1 MIQPIKR
8 LGQNFLKDPNTIRR
22 IVGSLHANSEDRV
35 VEIGPGM
42 GALTGLLAEKYAD
55 FSAIELDQRAVD
67 YLRDELPNVRV
78 DQGDVLKVD
87 WAARAGGATESLVSV
102 IGNLPY
108 YITSQILFGLL
119 DASGSIREAV
129 IMMQYEV
136 AARLVAVPRTKDYG
150 ILSVVVQLA
159 CKPQILFPVSSNV
172 FYPKPDV
179 RSAMVRLEFPKT
191 APEHG
196 VNPAWL
202 RKIVRSAFNQRR
214 KTLRNSLSAI
224 TGESGKEL
232 PDSVKGR
239 RAEELTP
246 NEFVDL
252 ALYLQGD

>member
-87 WAARAGGATESLVSV
+87 WAARAEGATESLVSV

-136 AARLVAVPRTKDYG
+136 AARLVAVPRTKGLRYSFCCRTIG
-150 ILSVVVQLA
+150 LQTAKS
-159 CKPQILFPVSSNV
+159 CFPFRVMSSI
-172 FYPKPDV
+172 PKPDV

-202 RKIVRSAFNQRR
+202 RKIVRSALQSTSR

-232 PDSVKGR
+232 PDSVKRSSCR
-239 RAEELTP
+239 R
-246 NEFVDL
+246 VDS
-252 ALYLQGD
+252 